1 MNKSLKKL
9 LRRHKH
15 DRKEPRIQPLAHL
28 DDLAQASQDMQD
40 MKDCYDGL
48 LSAAAVT
55 TNSAYEFSES
65 LREMGVCLLQKIEL
79 SDDEETGEVMMMLGK
94 VQFELQKLVDS
105 YRAHICQTITVP
117 SESLINEIQ
126 TLEEMKHQCDE
137 NREFYE
143 YMCTRYR
150 EKGRPKSGKEE
161 RFSSEQLQLAKDE
174 FDEEATLFVFR
185 LKSLKQGLSR
195 SLLTQTARHHAAQLA
210 FFRKALKALEVVEPH
225 VKLVAEQQHID
236 YQFSGLDDESEDD
249 NNDDDDGEE
258 SHRVSSASSIS
269 SMGDDGELSFDY
281 RHSNQ
286 QRNPASAIGNATEL
300 DLDNTL
306 PSVSR
311 RYFTKCILEL
321 LSMLHVLLLG
331 ELILELFRMTSIAH
345 LQENLKVYHEES
357 FMQERRMLSQ
367 SAPLFPQQ
375 KVDEQ
380 KVDAADSMRPLR
392 PSTVRKFRS
401 YALPKPGDSKISIST
416 GRETPV
422 SQNKPRP
429 QFAQNLYHSC
439 PLQPKKFEEL
449 DGTENL
455 VGRIIPNHNA
465 ILKESNNNRMP
476 PPLIERISLP
486 RLNPDDTSRI
496 KKPKLQFFSGPITSK
511 PLSTEP
517 SFSAKNHVL
526 FKEWP
531 QFSSGPILRGSPHQS
546 SYSSKGSPT
555 ASPAITSS
563 PRISELHKLPRPPTH
578 AIYNSGRPSGFSGFS
593 APLVSRSLDHS
604 TTNKMSVKM
613 APPLP
618 TPPLIA
624 TVDDLKQSKDSS
636 KINPSRPSETSNS
649 SEKSETAA
657 SLPLTPIL

>member
-9 LRRHKH
+9 LHHHKH
-15 DRKEPRIQPLAHL
+15 DRKEPRIPPLAHL
-28 DDLAQASQDMQD
+28 DHLAQASQDMQD
-40 MKDCYDGL
+40 MKDCYDSL

-79 SDDEETGEVMMMLGK
+79 NDDEETGKVTMMLGK

-126 TLEEMKHQCDE
+126 ALEEMKHQCDE

-143 YMCTRYR
+143 YMSTRYR

-161 RFSSEQLQLAKDE
+161 RFSSEQLQSAKDE

-236 YQFSGLDDESEDD
+236 YQFSGLDDDSEDD
-249 NNDDDDGEE
+249 NNDDDDDDGQE
-258 SHRVSSASSIS
+258 SDRVSSASSIS

-286 QRNPASAIGNATEL
+286 QHNPASAIGNTAEL

-311 RYFTKCILEL
+311 RYFTK
-321 LSMLHVLLLG
+321 
-331 ELILELFRMTSIAH
+331 
-345 LQENLKVYHEES
+345 ENLKVGYEES

-375 KVDEQ
+375 KVD
-380 KVDAADSMRPLR
+380 AADSIRQLQ
-392 PSTVRKFRS
+392 PSTTRKFRS
-401 YALPKPGDSKISIST
+401 YALPKPGDPKISIFT

-429 QFAQNLYHSC
+429 QFTQNLYHSC
-439 PLQPKKFEEL
+439 PLQPKKFEKL

-455 VGRIIPNHNA
+455 VGHIIPNHNA

-476 PPLIERISLP
+476 PPLIERISWP
-486 RLNPDDTSRI
+486 QLNPDDTSRI
-496 KKPKLQFFSGPITSK
+496 KKPKLQSFSGPITSK

-517 SFSAKNHVL
+517 SFSAKNQVL
-526 FKEWP
+526 FKERP
-531 QFSSGPILRGSPHQS
+531 QFSSGPILSGSPPQS

-555 ASPAITSS
+555 ASPAITFA
-563 PRISELHKLPRPPTH
+563 PRISELHELPRPPTH
-578 AIYNSGRPSGFSGFS
+578 TIYNSGRPSGFSGFS
-593 APLVSRSLDHS
+593 APLVSRSLDNS

-618 TPPLIA
+618 TRPLIA
-624 TVDDLKQSKDSS
+624 TVDALKQSKDSS

-649 SEKSETAA
+649 SEKSEAAA